1 MTCKFGTIKDGKI
14 VCTKDNPVQV
24 LKCLGR
30 GKTLPC
36 YKEREGK

>member
-24 LKCLGR
+24 MKGLGK

-36 YKEREGK
+36 YKEREKV